1 MVIKA
6 TEWIRNGRVEYA
18 ADESAIRD
26 AQQGYDDAVYNKLT
40 GELQD
45 KIDELNESLEKSRK
59 STDDQVKALEDLKKE
74 RWETIIPDTER
85 NRNEEMTSQFFKD
98 MFGVTNWK
106 ELVLAGKD
114 ANGNYADEAI
124 YQGTRASYEQNSVQM
139 RDTQRQIDANNL
151 ITD

>member
-1 MVIKA
+1 M
-6 TEWIRNGRVEYA
+6 
-18 ADESAIRD
+18 
-26 AQQGYDDAVYNKLT
+26 
-40 GELQD
+40 
-45 KIDELNESLEKSRK
+45 
-59 STDDQVKALEDLKKE
+59 
-74 RWETIIPDTER
+74 PDTER
-85 NRNEEMTSQFFKD
+85 NRNEEITSQFFKD

-114 ANGNYADEAI
+114 VNGNYADEAI